1 MCPHLHSTVGLWG
14 SLQNTIGIQLTAYHR
29 HWCLICSRF
38 VLNFAGGTDFLL
50 RREEAVRQ
58 MRGCSLWGGYI
69 HGGTYSIKPGTYGIQ
84 GPLLGAGALW
94 GYEFP
99 LYTYRHFSIDFEL
112 GFAAGLGVTSYTGY
126 SLNRSGSDYI
136 RVPERSKG
144 LHLCP
149 FPIVSELRACFVFRS
164 LSVREKYKKVDAKK
178 LILRQE
184 RDEAKRLEAERRKEI
199 KAEKKAL
206 RQQQRALRNADVH
219 QKGKRK

>member
-1 MCPHLHSTVGLWG
+1 M
-14 SLQNTIGIQLTAYHR
+14 
-29 HWCLICSRF
+29 
-38 VLNFAGGTDFLL
+38 
-50 RREEAVRQ
+50 
-58 MRGCSLWGGYI
+58 
-69 HGGTYSIKPGTYGIQ
+69 
-84 GPLLGAGALW
+84 GAGALW

-99 LYTYRHFSIDFEL
+99 LYTYRHFAIDFEL

-184 RDEAKRLEAERRKEI
+184 RDEAKRLEAERRKEN

-206 RQQQRALRNADVH
+206 RQQQRALRNADVE

>member
-1 MCPHLHSTVGLWG
+1 M
-14 SLQNTIGIQLTAYHR
+14 
-29 HWCLICSRF
+29 
-38 VLNFAGGTDFLL
+38 
-50 RREEAVRQ
+50 
-58 MRGCSLWGGYI
+58 
-69 HGGTYSIKPGTYGIQ
+69 
-84 GPLLGAGALW
+84 
-94 GYEFP
+94 
-99 LYTYRHFSIDFEL
+99 
-112 GFAAGLGVTSYTGY
+112 TSYTGY

-149 FPIVSELRACFVFRS
+149 FPIVSELRACFVLRS

-178 LILRQE
+178 LILKQE

-206 RQQQRALRNADVH
+206 RQQQRALRNADVE